1 MDMALKR
8 NSLNHSQRR
17 SSLQHLNT
25 SPLTF
30 EPSLHR
36 RSSLDPLTLRRYQ
49 SSPLDHAPL
58 DGHSQS
64 MVTLNKLQSPSGRG
78 RMSTSSLVDVHTPL
92 GSNVHLSGQGSTS
105 QLSNH
110 GSTSQLS
117 NHGSNTSLNDH
128 TPLHSFPTFPSP
140 DEFFNERSKSLG
152 NIFTSIGQRPLQHA
166 SSYPTGEGGAGCFQG
181 GMSGRKRGL
190 GGSLSR
196 NVVKRPR

>member
-1 MDMALKR
+1 MDLALKR

-17 SSLQHLNT
+17 SSLQYPNT

-36 RSSLDPLTLRRYQ
+36 RSSLDPLTLQKYQ
-49 SSPLDHAPL
+49 SSPLDHTPL

-64 MVTLNKLQSPSGRG
+64 MVTLNKLHSPSSRG
-78 RMSTSSLVDVHTPL
+78 RMSTSSLVDVHTPHP
-92 GSNVHLSGQGSTS
+92 HLSRQGSTS

-117 NHGSNTSLNDH
+117 NHGSNTSLNEH

-152 NIFTSIGQRPLQHA
+152 NIFSSIGQRPLQHA
-166 SSYPTGEGGAGCFQG
+166 SSYPTGDGGAGYFQCG
-181 GMSGRKRGL
+181 VSGRKRVL
-190 GGSLSR
+190 GGSLGR